1 MPPMVRRLVGLAA
14 AAALL
19 SGCATTWPVV
29 TSMEY
34 QQASAQLQ
42 AKALEFRFRQM
53 LRVQTVGMRLVTALP
68 PSVRVP
74 SSPYVGLILSPLDPA
89 VARVFGLPAGP
100 APYGRR
106 GRRAVVV
113 TGVVPGSPG
122 DRAGIRAGDL
132 LVRVNGR
139 FVETVDGAVAELRRL
154 TPNAAATFALERAG
168 VPQETPVAVG
178 VKPYPVGF
186 QVVTD
191 GEEAELWNAWASPG
205 QITVTNRL
213 LEFMHSDDELA
224 VVMGHEL
231 AHLTQGHIVK
241 GFGTSL
247 LGSVLAAAV
256 AQATDVSVLGD
267 VAGGAVQSAFSR
279 DFERQADYVGL
290 RYAFQAGYDIRV
302 GPRLWE
308 RVATELPQ
316 RAAIPLLAT
325 HPSEPER
332 MIRLQKTVE
341 EITAGSGA
349 APAPRPPHHD

>member
-1 MPPMVRRLVGLAA
+1 MPSAIRRLAGLAA
-14 AAALL
+14 AAVLL

-29 TSMEY
+29 TSVEY
-34 QQASAQLQ
+34 QQASAHLQ
-42 AKALEFRFRQM
+42 AKALQFRFRQM
-53 LRVQTVGMRLVTALP
+53 LRVQTVGMRLAMALP
-68 PSVRVP
+68 ASVQAPPSP
-74 SSPYVGLILSPLDPA
+74 HVGIILSPLDP
-89 VARVFGLPAGP
+89 VVTRVFGLPAGA
-100 APYGRR
+100 APSGRW

-122 DRAGIRAGDL
+122 DRAGIQAGDL
-132 LVRVNGR
+132 LIRVNGR

-154 TPNAAATFALERAG
+154 TPNAAATFVIVRAG
-168 VPQETPVAVG
+168 VSQELPVAVG
-178 VKPYPVGF
+178 AKPYPVGF

-231 AHLTQGHIVK
+231 AHLTQGHIAK
-241 GFGTSL
+241 GLGTSL

-256 AQATDVSVLGD
+256 EQATNVSVLGD
-267 VAGGAVQSAFSR
+267 VAGGVVQSAFSR
-279 DFERQADYVGL
+279 DFERQADYIGL
-290 RYAFQAGYDIRV
+290 QYAFRAGYDITV

-316 RAAIPLLAT
+316 RVTIPWLST

-341 EITAGSGA
+341 EITAGSGG
-349 APAPRPPHHD
+349 APAPHPPHHD